1 MRLKRNNVER
11 EVESKAAAEKLKEEG
26 FKEMWALKKGKQ
38 TRNTFDKETKDKLVK
53 EGWKVVLDT
62 LNMDAKES
70 NQKKTDAKD
79 VD

>member
-11 EVESKAAAEKLKEEG
+11 STESKEAAEKLKKEG

-38 TRNTFDKETKDKLVK
+38 TKNTFDKETKDKLVK

-62 LNMDAKES
+62 LNVGSKENAQSKTGEKDAK
-70 NQKKTDAKD
+70 
-79 VD
+79 

>member
-11 EVESKAAAEKLKEEG
+11 STESKEAAEKLKKEG

-38 TRNTFDKETKDKLVK
+38 TKNTFDKETKDKLVK

-62 LNMDAKES
+62 LNTGSKES
-70 NQKKTDAKD
+70 DQHKTGAKD
-79 VD
+79 VN